1 MQPLVVEAG
10 EAVRRGAALDAGGGD
25 ELAWIARHAAGV
37 FRFVRSLGAP
47 RDVADELTQEAFVV
61 AWKKGKHA
69 LPASAL
75 GAFLRRAARLLWL
88 EQRRDR
94 RREEAA
100 LSALALAVWERD
112 DGGEDGEGDGEQR
125 AAAARR
131 CVQRLRGRA
140 ARAVELAYGHDASRE
155 RIAAELGM
163 QPNGV
168 KTLLARTRRWLADC
182 IGRNP

>member
-1 MQPLVVEAG
+1 MQTLSVDAG
-10 EAVRRGAALDAGGGD
+10 EAVRRDDVGLRAVRAA
-25 ELAWIARHAAGV
+25 EVAWIERHARGV

-61 AWKKGKHA
+61 AWQKGKLE
-69 LPASAL
+69 LPAAAL
-75 GAFLRRAARLLWL
+75 GAFLRRAVRLLWL

-94 RREEAA
+94 RREDAA
-100 LSALALAVWERD
+100 LSALALEVWERD
-112 DGGEDGEGDGEQR
+112 DADTDGEDR
-125 AAAARR
+125 VVAARR

-140 ARAVELAYGHDASRE
+140 ARAVELAYGRDASRE
-155 RIAAELGM
+155 QIAAELGM

-168 KTLLARTRRWLADC
+168 KTLLARTRRWLAEC